1 MSRESLLAPSDDL
14 RAHFKDAMAALAGG
28 VCVVT
33 TTGPDGTPYGFAAT
47 SVTSVSLD
55 PPMMLVCQAKSSRS
69 YRLFAEAGPVAIN
82 VLAAG
87 QRPVAERFAT
97 SVDDKFAG
105 TGFEYAEGLAPVLPG
120 ALAAVRCRRARTV
133 DAGDHSVLLLDV
145 LDVRTAPGEPLI
157 YHGRRYERLELT
169 RRG

>member
-1 MSRESLLAPSDDL
+1 MSRGSLLAPSDDL
-14 RAHFKDAMAALAGG
+14 EAHFKDAMAALAGG

-33 TTGPDGTPYGFAAT
+33 TTGPDGVPYGFAAT

-69 YRLFAEAGPVAIN
+69 YELFAGAGPVAVN
-82 VLAAG
+82 MLAAR
-87 QRPVAERFAT
+87 QRPVAERFAAP
-97 SVDDKFAG
+97 VDDKFAG
-105 TGFEYAEGLAPVLPG
+105 TGFECADGLAPVLPG
-120 ALAAVRCRRARTV
+120 ALAAVQCRRVRTI

-145 LDVRTAPGEPLI
+145 RAVRTAPGEPLI

-169 RRG
+169 NRG

>member
-1 MSRESLLAPSDDL
+1 MSRGSLLAASDEL
-14 RAHFKDAMAALAGG
+14 EPLFKDAMAALAGG

-69 YRLFAEAGPVAIN
+69 YELFAGAGPVAIN

-87 QRPVAERFAT
+87 QRSVAERFAT
-97 SVDDKFAG
+97 PKIDKFAG
-105 TGFEYAEGLAPVLPG
+105 TGFEYTDGLAPELPG
-120 ALAAVRCRRARTV
+120 ALAAVQCRRARTI

-145 LDVRTAPGEPLI
+145 VAVRTAAGEPLV
-157 YHGRRYERLELT
+157 YHGRRYGRLELT
-169 RRG
+169 TRG